1 MRRPAR
7 SKHPHA
13 DADVNPDFYHLSMIA
28 PLPNGGANGPA
39 PAPAPSGMHTSMG
52 RMMPGAATLGP
63 NNNAF
68 ISASPQGMN
77 PTAAFSF
84 AGAPD
89 TMGLPGKSRD
99 VSSATAVGGGAGLIA
114 PQSATEILQHHIQSQ
129 LKQEFK
135 QGSDGPVARGTEG
148 LNGGYSETEG
158 DVKSSTGV
166 GGADASN
173 DFDTLRMTIK
183 ERTDLVRQLKEVMGD
198 GGAGGA
204 GAPGAMR
211 TNGIG
216 DPGGGPDASIASKA
230 TQLSGAG
237 GGPGQQRDA
246 AGGQVGLPQ
255 VSNASSAGSLSSHQ
269 MQHLLRQQAAAGG
282 LTGFPGMGTFASLNP
297 AMWGAQTSQTQY
309 EQLMCAQSQT
319 QYEQLMCAQ
328 NIGGAAGLP
337 GMNPSL
343 AGAPSGAAA
352 NIGNMGRM
360 ASALQN
366 HSFMAQIQK
375 QQASQQQYQHDV
387 GNATTPKAEEL

>member
-148 LNGGYSETEG
+148 INGGYSETEG
-158 DVKSSTGV
+158 DVKSSTSV

-173 DFDTLRMTIK
+173 DFDTLRIRIK
-183 ERTDLVRQLKEVMGD
+183 ERIDLVRHINEVMGD
-198 GGAGGA
+198 GGARGA
-204 GAPGAMR
+204 GAPGAAR
-211 TNGIG
+211 ANGIG
-216 DPGGGPDASIASKA
+216 DTGGGLDANIASK
-230 TQLSGAG
+230 TTKLSGAAG
-237 GGPGQQRDA
+237 GSGQQGQQQDSI
-246 AGGQVGLPQ
+246 GGQVSMPH
-255 VSNASSAGSLSSHQ
+255 VSNASSAGSLYSHQ
-269 MQHLLRQQAAAGG
+269 IQHMLRQQVAAGG
-282 LTGFPGMGTFASLNP
+282 LAGFPGMGTFASLNP
-297 AMWGAQTSQTQY
+297 AMLGDQTSKTQY
-309 EQLMCAQSQT
+309 EQLMWAQIQT
-319 QYEQLMCAQ
+319 QYDQLMCAH
-328 NIGGAAGLP
+328 NLGAVTGLP
-337 GMNPSL
+337 GTNVLLTRVP
-343 AGAPSGAAA
+343 PGAAA

-360 ASALQN
+360 ASAL
-366 HSFMAQIQK
+366 
-375 QQASQQQYQHDV
+375 
-387 GNATTPKAEEL
+387 